1 MQSILVVISGSG
13 TNLQA
18 IIDACN
24 QGAVQA
30 RICSVISNVP
40 DVYGLER
47 AEKAGI
53 ETLTLDHK
61 AHASREA
68 YDQALAA
75 AIDKAAPDLIV
86 LAGFMRI
93 LTTEFVDKYQGRL
106 INIHPSLLPKYQG
119 LHTHQRAID
128 AGDTQHGAT
137 VHFVSPELD
146 GGPPI
151 IQGAV
156 PILESDDKSSLAQR
170 VQRQV
175 EHAIYPVAI
184 QWCLEKKVVLTD
196 KGAEMN
202 GELLPATGFQYSGHL

>member
-47 AEKAGI
+47 AQNAGI

-61 AHASREA
+61 AHASREV

-75 AIDKAAPDLIV
+75 AIDKARARPDC
-86 LAGFMRI
+86 AGRFYAHS
-93 LTTEFVDKYQGRL
+93 D
-106 INIHPSLLPKYQG
+106 
-119 LHTHQRAID
+119 
-128 AGDTQHGAT
+128 HG
-137 VHFVSPELD
+137 
-146 GGPPI
+146 I
-151 IQGAV
+151 
-156 PILESDDKSSLAQR
+156 
-170 VQRQV
+170 
-175 EHAIYPVAI
+175 
-184 QWCLEKKVVLTD
+184 C
-196 KGAEMN
+196 
-202 GELLPATGFQYSGHL
+202 